1 MPLDP
6 SAPAGARSRRRDR
19 RYAMRLPAA
28 VRDGNV
34 YLPAVL
40 CDLSQGGALAQSRT
54 PPQPGRTVAFRSGD
68 LECTARVAWV
78 KGQRFGLIF
87 HTPIS
92 ATALLVAMSRTR
104 AIVDGPAA
112 MLAEREVHRIV

>member
-6 SAPAGARSRRRDR
+6 LALAGARSRRRDR

-28 VRDGNV
+28 IRDGNV

-54 PPQPGRTVAFRSGD
+54 PPQEGRTVTFRAGE
-68 LECTARVAWV
+68 LECAARVVWV

-104 AIVDGPAA
+104 AVMDGPSA
-112 MLAEREVHRIV
+112 MLADSEVHRTI

>member
-6 SAPAGARSRRRDR
+6 SAPADARFRRRER
-19 RYAMRLPAA
+19 RYLMRLPAA
-28 VRDGNV
+28 IRDGNG

-54 PPQPGRTVAFRSGD
+54 PPPRGRTVTLRAGD
-68 LECTARVAWV
+68 LECAARVVWV
-78 KGQRFGLIF
+78 KGQRFGLAF
-87 HTPIS
+87 PTPIS

-104 AIVDGPAA
+104 AVSNASPAA
-112 MLAEREVHRIV
+112 LATREVRR

>member
-6 SAPAGARSRRRDR
+6 SAHAGARSRRRER

-28 VRDGNV
+28 IRDGNV
-34 YLPAVL
+34 FLPAVL

-54 PPQPGRTVAFRSGD
+54 PPPQGRAVTFRAGD
-68 LECTARVAWV
+68 LECAARVVWV
-78 KGQRFGLIF
+78 RGQRFGLIF
-87 HTPIS
+87 QTPIS

-104 AIVDGPAA
+104 AVLDGPSA
-112 MLAEREVHRIV
+112 MLAEREVRR